1 MASETAQFY
10 AFPTKEALKSVGNQ
24 DIPGRLTAPVGW
36 TLPLGQDDLV
46 HFGHIDQ
53 APIIH
58 PAAVQDRASG
68 RPDRYAVSHQTD
80 GSVFSCC
87 TSGTQEHVFRCLV
100 SSAAWSLGQNR
111 RHPALLPPDREC
123 NLGGSA
129 GRDLPGASLEICDS
143 DRTDVILWR

>member
-10 AFPTKEALKSVGNQ
+10 AFPTMEALKSVGNH

-36 TLPLGQDDLV
+36 TLPLGQDDQV

-68 RPDRYAVSHQTD
+68 RPDRSAVSHQTD
-80 GSVFSCC
+80 GSVFRCC
-87 TSGTQEHVFRCLV
+87 TSGRLEPRLQAPGLFCRLAFGAEPAP
-100 SSAAWSLGQNR
+100 SGSAAAGPGMQPGR
-111 RHPALLPPDREC
+111 RR
-123 NLGGSA
+123 G
-129 GRDLPGASLEICDS
+129 
-143 DRTDVILWR
+143 